1 MAEGRIM
8 PSLYVMLD
16 PIIDAHVIKAVPSV
30 SIVGTGGWETR
41 LLSLL
46 LYDGVDGFKILS
58 HLFCTIIVVEEIG
71 NALGI
76 ARPRLFQVDGLE
88 SEEPNQAMDRFVVAI
103 DEFATPFGDHSRCP
117 GRCIGMHTTAYA
129 LSHFVHV

>member
-58 HLFCTIIVVEEIG
+58 HLFCTIIVVEEIC
-71 NALGI
+71 NALCI
-76 ARPRLFQVDGLE
+76 TRPRLFQFDGLK
-88 SEEPNQAMDRFVVAI
+88 SETPDPPLDRFLDAI
-103 DEFATPFGDHSRCP
+103 
-117 GRCIGMHTTAYA
+117 I
-129 LSHFVHV
+129 